1 MKLYQLYF
9 LALKI
14 IVMSRVVLVSW
25 DISLGKSQ
33 IFKII
38 DSIFKVSLGVF
49 LMVYFGL
56 FRPKG
61 LEVEDSVIIS
71 LAGLVILT
79 EIEFGPL
86 LRAFEV
92 QDQVLK
98 AVKTNSGF

>member
-1 MKLYQLYF
+1 MKLYHLYF
-9 LALKI
+9 LALKF

-33 IFKII
+33 IFMII
-38 DSIFKVSLGVF
+38 DSLFKVSLGLF
-49 LMVYFGL
+49 LMFYFWF

-61 LEVEDSVIIS
+61 IDVEDSVIIS

-79 EIEFGPL
+79 EIEFKPL